1 VLKNQ
6 HIIVTHVSRR
16 TGIRKARTAAQA
28 HRRRADARE
37 STFLMDFEG
46 AREGGE
52 VEDLGPPPA
61 ENAE

>member
-1 VLKNQ
+1 MQ
-6 HIIVTHVSRR
+6 RIH
-16 TGIRKARTAAQA
+16 
-28 HRRRADARE
+28 
-37 STFLMDFEG
+37 FLMDFED